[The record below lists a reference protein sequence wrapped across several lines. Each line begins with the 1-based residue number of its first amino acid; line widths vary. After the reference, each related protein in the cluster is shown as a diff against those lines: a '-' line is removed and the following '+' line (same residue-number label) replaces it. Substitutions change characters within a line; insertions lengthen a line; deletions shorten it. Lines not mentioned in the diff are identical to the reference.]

1 MQRQLVGVPVSGTQ
15 GEPHRMRIST
25 VISFIDAAPLV
36 EHGRAQRLLV
46 GSMTGLGLGLY
57 TLSGVVMTVRS

>member
-25 VISFIDAAPLV
+25 AISFINAAHLV
-36 EHGRAQRLLV
+36 EHGRAQRLPV
-46 GSMTGLGLGLY
+46 GSIIGLGLGCAP
-57 TLSGVVMTVRS
+57 SPGS